1 MAIPID
7 ENILLFALGSIFIP
21 VIISFIKLMGSI
33 NDIKNRLEHVSDTQE
48 KNRVTVDFVN
58 QLRSEVNGLKI
69 RIEYLE
75 RDQNTRAP
83 LK

>member
-1 MAIPID
+1 
-7 ENILLFALGSIFIP
+7 
-21 VIISFIKLMGSI
+21 MGSI